1 MRQPEES
8 EFDIVL
14 CHLLSIMSSNSTD
27 QYHHRYKHEDG
38 DVTLSTS
45 DGLKF
50 RVHSFLLKTNSSVFR
65 DMLDLAR
72 PSDDSEVILTEDSK
86 TLASLL
92 DFVYPSD
99 APSLPKPA
107 TLRDVN
113 VLVEVSDKYNMPRV
127 IASLRS
133 IVLGE
138 EKYRTSPIDLYA
150 LACKWK
156 WQDVA
161 EVASTETL
169 KINLNEDECIGKLKQ
184 LDAADI
190 CRLLQLHAQRK
201 RQIVQCLS
209 PFVYDRAYTAPDLQ
223 RHFANCFCYE
233 TRAEIGDPDGELED
247 NTTISSALAAH
258 NILKDFILGALERR
272 PLGDHLIPNA
282 FSHPMFDFVRD
293 IECPFC
299 KTKYFSLDS
308 IAVDI
313 WTEVDKWAV
322 RSIHDIKD

>member
-1 MRQPEES
+1 
-8 EFDIVL
+8 
-14 CHLLSIMSSNSTD
+14 MSSISTD

-38 DVTLSTS
+38 DVTLLTS
-45 DGLKF
+45 DGVKF
-50 RVHSFLLKTNSSVFR
+50 RVHSFLLKTHSSVFR

-72 PSDDSEVILTEDSK
+72 PSDEVILTEDSK

-113 VLVEVSDKYNMPRV
+113 ILVEVADKYNMPRV

-138 EKYRTSPIDLYA
+138 EKYRTSAIDLYA

-169 KINLNEDECIGKLKQ
+169 KINLNEDECIGELKQ

-201 RQIVQCLS
+201 RQIVQCLT
-209 PFVYDRAYTAPDLQ
+209 PFVYDRGYTAPDVQ

-233 TRAEIGDPDGELED
+233 KTAEIGDPDGELED
-247 NTTISSALAAH
+247 NTTNSSALAAH

-282 FSHPMFDFVRD
+282 FSHTMFDFVRN
-293 IECPFC
+293 IECPIC
-299 KTKYFSLDS
+299 KKRYFNLDS

-313 WTEVDKWAV
+313 WTEVDEGAV
-322 RSIHDIKD
+322 RSIRDIRD